1 MKFIIPL
8 YIKLSQNWKKYH
20 LNFNKFRNRHYQ
32 VSNSIKKAVSNIV
45 KEQLLLIEKN
55 KISQLSKQS
64 GIIIAYQ
71 VYYPDLRKRD
81 KGNIYSIVQK
91 FFLDSLVENG
101 VLIDDNDSIIWDE
114 IFKKPIID
122 KNNGRV
128 EILINNK

>member
-1 MKFIIPL
+1 M
-8 YIKLSQNWKKYH
+8 
-20 LNFNKFRNRHYQ
+20 
-32 VSNSIKKAVSNIV
+32 

-64 GIIIAYQ
+64 GIIITYQ

-81 KGNIYSIVQK
+81 KGNIYSIIQK

-114 IFKKPIID
+114 IFKKPIYD
-122 KNNGRV
+122 RNNGRV
-128 EILINNK
+128 EIEIKV